1 MASRARGKITKL
13 HARKCHVAVAE
24 TPPSATLRIRDVD
37 HLYMQFPTGPDLAAD
52 WAIEQ
57 GSPIQG
63 LHAFRKGNLGTI
75 FQNVCTQLSHRSD
88 HEYC

>member
-57 GSPIQG
+57 GPTDSGAARVPK
-63 LHAFRKGNLGTI
+63 RKLGYNFSECVYPT
-75 FQNVCTQLSHRSD
+75 FPQVGS
-88 HEYC
+88 